1 MHLVSCPLSVS
12 RRVAWSLLAT
22 GLLLTAA
29 GAGADEPLP
38 PTVDAATGQPVY
50 EIPVEGAVIGQ
61 SVEQTIAR
69 NFGGDWTGNDRSPFT
84 HADFSTGAHGGAAI
98 TNVGWPYRPWY
109 GGLAYRPWYSYYQ
122 PYYGNAY
129 RSYYR
134 PWYSGG
140 YGGYAGGYGGGYAGV
155 PMGIYSAWPNQSV
168 APQYGLGAL
177 QADIGLFSS
186 GAWAA
191 NNFYPQAYTSY
202 YGPYGPWYAGQVAWP
217 QGFAGYTPWDV
228 GAAYGG
234 CFYW

>member
-1 MHLVSCPLSVS
+1 MVLLFAAATAMADDQLPVVPPL
-12 RRVAWSLLAT
+12 
-22 GLLLTAA
+22 
-29 GAGADEPLP
+29 
-38 PTVDAATGQPVY
+38 DAATGQPIY
-50 EIPVEGAVIGQ
+50 EIPVEGAAVSQ
-61 SVEQTIAR
+61 PVEQIVTR
-69 NFGGDWTGNDRSPFT
+69 NFSGDWTGNDRSPFT
-84 HADFSTGAHGGAAI
+84 HADFNSGAYGGAGI
-98 TNVGWPYRPWY
+98 VNVGWPYRPWY

-134 PWYSGG
+134 PWYT
-140 YGGYAGGYGGGYAGV
+140 YGYGGGYGGV

-177 QADIGLFSS
+177 HADIGLYSS
-186 GAWAA
+186 GAWAQ
-191 NNFYPQAYTSY
+191 NSLYGSYYPHAYTSY

-217 QGFAGYTPWDV
+217 QGFAGYTPWDA